1 MRIYE
6 IPFMKSLTIRTKI
19 LFTTYLTLAR
29 QFWWHRRT
37 SKPPIL
43 TWVIG
48 SIEYILAI
56 LGSLVFILIYPNRST
71 VVFGIFNWMRSID
84 DLIDGDNPDAK
95 HIDIPLFIETK
106 DKVLKHVLKAKLHE
120 DITQADIFDTG
131 MAYALIQADGIGI
144 GNLVRTHVLTIWNL
158 MVEERNLFSSATSKI
173 TLDSFAMRQDKAIGE
188 LMCVLMGGNISILDA
203 WWNNRGVFT
212 KIDWMR
218 DIDAD
223 IAQGLLHISTETLS
237 ATSITVTDLRDDYAK
252 GASKRF
258 ICVQHE
264 MQDISRQWD
273 KVLEDRKMFIESFK
287 NPLMKIIFNTLAIG
301 GFDRRVKRLKHKYNI
316 SD

>member
-1 MRIYE
+1 
-6 IPFMKSLTIRTKI
+6 MKSLTIRTKI
-19 LFTTYLTLAR
+19 LFTAYLTLAR

-37 SKPPIL
+37 GKLPIL
-43 TWVIG
+43 TWVVG

-56 LGSLVFILIYPNRST
+56 LGSLVFILVYPNRST

-84 DLIDGDNPDAK
+84 DMIDGDNPKAT
-95 HIDIPLFIETK
+95 HIDIPKFIETK
-106 DKVLKHVLKAKLHE
+106 DKVLKRVLRAKLHE
-120 DITQADIFDTG
+120 DIMQADIFDTG
-131 MAYALIQADGIGI
+131 MAYALIQADSIGI
-144 GNLVRTHVLTIWNL
+144 GDLVRTHVSTIWNL
-158 MVEERNLFSSATSKI
+158 MVAERDLFPYAAPKM

-188 LMCVLMGGNISILDA
+188 LICVLMGGNISTLDI

-223 IAQGLLHISTETLS
+223 IAQGLIHISTETLS
-237 ATSITVTDLRDDYAK
+237 ATDTTASNLHNNSVE

-258 ICVQHE
+258 ICVRHE
-264 MQDISRQWD
+264 MQDISEQWD
-273 KVLEDRKMFIESFK
+273 KVLEDRKMFIKSFK

>member
-1 MRIYE
+1 
-6 IPFMKSLTIRTKI
+6 MKSLTIRTKI

-37 SKPPIL
+37 GKLPIL

-48 SIEYILAI
+48 SIEYTLAI
-56 LGSLVFILIYPNRST
+56 LGSLVFILVYPNRST

-84 DLIDGDNPDAK
+84 DIIDGDNPKAI
-95 HIDIPLFIETK
+95 HIDIPKFIETK
-106 DKVLKHVLKAKLHE
+106 DKVLKRVLQAKLHE
-120 DITQADIFDTG
+120 DIAQADIFDTG

-144 GNLVRTHVLTIWNL
+144 GSLVRIHISTIWRL
-158 MVEERNLFSSATSKI
+158 MIEERNLFSSVASRK
-173 TLDSFAMRQDKAIGE
+173 TLDAFAMEQDKAIGE
-188 LMCVLMGGNISILDA
+188 LICVLMGGNISILDK

-218 DIDAD
+218 DIDSD
-223 IAQGLLHISTETLS
+223 VSQGLLHISTETLS
-237 ATSITVTDLRDDYAK
+237 ATNTDMTTLFNNNTE
-252 GASKRF
+252 GASRRF
-258 ICVQHE
+258 VCVQHE
-264 MQDISRQWD
+264 VHDISRQWN
-273 KVLEDRKMFIESFK
+273 KVLQDRKMFIKSFK
-287 NPLMKIIFNTLAIG
+287 NPLMKIIFNRLAIG